1 MGFSFNGITS
11 KEMGIPTRMSV
22 ENRIP
27 DIRNLTDTIA
37 GRHGV
42 FDFGETLS
50 ERRIEI
56 SCFIPPGKTDVGLL
70 TLKDK
75 IVEWL
80 NPDKGLCPLVLDTEP
95 GRVYMARLE
104 DGLSFERMIRNTGT
118 FELIFFC
125 PDPFAYAIEDEVFV
139 LTQSETIKRQLG
151 NVQSRPVY
159 EIRGVLS
166 DERQSL
172 SFTIS
177 GEQMVIKG
185 PLLEGEVL
193 YVDTEDMTAK
203 IIAAD
208 GTEKNALSHMA
219 AFEFPY
225 LNMGENEVAIG
236 AEKGT
241 LTSFT
246 IQAKSR
252 WL

>member
-11 KEMGIPTRMSV
+11 KEMGIPTRMSI

-27 DIRNLTDTIA
+27 GIRNLTDTIA

-50 ERRIEI
+50 ERQIEI
-56 SCFIPPGKTDVGLL
+56 SCFIPPGKSDAELL
-70 TLKDK
+70 ALKDK

-95 GRVYMARLE
+95 GRMYMARLE

-118 FELIFFC
+118 FELAFFC
-125 PDPFAYAIEDEVFV
+125 PDPFAYAIEDEIFT
-139 LTQSETIKRQLG
+139 LAQNETIKRVLG
-151 NVQSRPVY
+151 NTQSHPVY
-159 EIRGVLS
+159 EIRGMLT
-166 DERQSL
+166 DEGQSL
-172 SFTIS
+172 SFTINK
-177 GEQMVIKG
+177 EQMVIKG

-193 YVDTEDMTAK
+193 YVDTDDMTAK

-208 GTEKNALSHMA
+208 GTEKNALSYMA

-225 LNMGENEVAIG
+225 LNMGENEIAIG
-236 AEKGT
+236 AENGT
-241 LTSFT
+241 LASFT
-246 IQAKSR
+246 IRAKSR